1 MSRGCALPPGE
12 EAPRL
17 RVQVIGRGQEVLRL
31 KKRLE
36 CAAGALGV
44 HLAIEH
50 LPDDV
55 RAAELS
61 STLSYSRFSPQI
73 PHFPRHCCPIRYA

>member
-1 MSRGCALPPGE
+1 
-12 EAPRL
+12 
-17 RVQVIGRGQEVLRL
+17 VQVIGRGQEVLRL

-50 LPDDV
+50 LPDDI

-61 STLSYSRFSPQI
+61 RLLKNVVFRQPVCGTGKCR
-73 PHFPRHCCPIRYA
+73 HFQWL